1 MRQHLVSAAFLL
13 TCVRPY
19 PDPRV
24 SYCPPP
30 LSAREGPF
38 SPICASAIQ
47 SFFRSE
53 RQLLFPS
60 RHPLHPDPRVS
71 HTIPASARQV
81 PLCPFLARQTF
92 FARHSPCARPQ
103 LLFALPRV
111 RYPLTRGSRQL
122 PFALAPLRT
131 SAATI
136 PPSRVRT
143 PYRSVRQL
151 YPSARHPSRA
161 SANMLPSRSASAFPR
176 TVASG
181 SLPCQASG
189 LLLCVRPSCPDPRDY
204 PPFLAIRASA
214 AHPGQVLRVAAIPG
228 PLIPIRVS
236 AHYPRFP
243 PLVPFLCAS
252 D

>member
-1 MRQHLVSAAFLL
+1 MRQHLVSAAFPL

-24 SYCPPP
+24 SYLPP
-30 LSAREGPF
+30 LFAREGPF

-81 PLCPFLARQTF
+81 PLCPFFARQTF

-111 RYPLTRGSRQL
+111 RYPLTRSARQL
-122 PFALAPLRT
+122 PSALAPLRT
-131 SAATI
+131 SAATV
-136 PPSRVRT
+136 P
-143 PYRSVRQL
+143 
-151 YPSARHPSRA
+151 PSRA
-161 SANMLPSRSASAFPR
+161 SELPTDPCVSSTLLHVIQVARQLICLHLNPSQPFRTQSRQ
-176 TVASG
+176 V
-181 SLPCQASG
+181 LSG
-189 LLLCVRPSCPDPRDY
+189 LLL
-204 PPFLAIRASA
+204 
-214 AHPGQVLRVAAIPG
+214 GQAVAQCG
-228 PLIPIRVS
+228 PNPV
-236 AHYPRFP
+236 A
-243 PLVPFLCAS
+243 
-252 D
+252 